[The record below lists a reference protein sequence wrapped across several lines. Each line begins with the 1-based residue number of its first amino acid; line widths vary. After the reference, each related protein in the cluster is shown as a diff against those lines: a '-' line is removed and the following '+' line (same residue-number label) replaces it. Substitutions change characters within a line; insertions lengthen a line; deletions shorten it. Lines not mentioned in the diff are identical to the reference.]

1 MMFHDYTCV
10 SLPANFVFFAQ
21 YSIIHE
27 NCVCFEVTYF
37 MGNLS
42 ISFPL
47 FICLLIADT
56 CH

>member
-1 MMFHDYTCV
+1 MFHDYTCV

-27 NCVCFEVTYF
+27 NCVCFEMTYF